1 MTDPQPSDKA
11 KWYYQPWA
19 VLALLFL
26 VLGPF
31 GLPILYKSPKFSR
44 FWKGAL
50 TVLILL
56 YTYAATVATFES
68 VKQFSQLLTAPLF

>member
-1 MTDPQPSDKA
+1 MTEQPSDKV

-31 GLPILYKSPKFSR
+31 GLPILYKSPKLSR

-50 TVLILL
+50 TVLTLL
-56 YTYAATVATFES
+56 YTYAAIVATFES
-68 VKQFSQLLTAPLF
+68 VKQLSQLLTAALF